1 MGSDGSLVF
10 WIIGIGVVL
19 MFASALGSSRLG
31 LVPAPPVWMPVVVS
45 IAVLASALWVI
56 LQKDYS
62 VDAQKWAFG
71 AVGLIVGFWLK
82 QPGNQT

>member
-1 MGSDGSLVF
+1 MGSDGNWVF

-19 MFASALGSSRLG
+19 MFASALSSSRLG
-31 LVPAPPVWMPVVVS
+31 LMPEPPVWMPVVVS

-56 LQKDYS
+56 LLGKYTA
-62 VDAQKWAFG
+62 DAQKWAFG

-82 QPGNQT
+82 QPGNRA